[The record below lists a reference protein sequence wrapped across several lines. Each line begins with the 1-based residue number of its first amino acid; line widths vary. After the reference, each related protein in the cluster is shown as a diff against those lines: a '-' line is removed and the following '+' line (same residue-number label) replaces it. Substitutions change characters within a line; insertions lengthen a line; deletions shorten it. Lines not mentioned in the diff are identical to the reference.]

1 MRHVFNYTPALFSH
15 KRKTCIKKLDF
26 LLLSDPDGRLSV
38 LCFFYSFKV
47 FIPFQLETTINCLN
61 QEDLGH
67 SFAFSQNETKVQY
80 AAPLKTGLCS
90 IHNAVVF

>member
-15 KRKTCIKKLDF
+15 KRKTYINKFDF
-26 LLLSDPDGRLSV
+26 LSLSDPDGRLSV
-38 LCFFYSFKV
+38 FCLFYSFKV
-47 FIPFQLETTINCLN
+47 FSPFQLETTTNCLN

-67 SFAFSQNETKVQY
+67 SLAFSQNETKAQN

>member
-15 KRKTCIKKLDF
+15 KRKTCIKKFDF
-26 LLLSDPDGRLSV
+26 FSLSDPDRRLSV

-47 FIPFQLETTINCLN
+47 FIPFQLETTISCLN
-61 QEDLGH
+61 QEDLEH
-67 SFAFSQNETKVQY
+67 PFSFSQNETKVQN

>member
-15 KRKTCIKKLDF
+15 KH
-26 LLLSDPDGRLSV
+26 
-38 LCFFYSFKV
+38 
-47 FIPFQLETTINCLN
+47 NCLN

-67 SFAFSQNETKVQY
+67 SFAFSQNETKVQN

>member
-15 KRKTCIKKLDF
+15 ERKTCIKKFDF
-26 LLLSDPDGRLSV
+26 LSLSDPDGRLRV
-38 LCFFYSFKV
+38 ICFFYSFKV

-61 QEDLGH
+61 QEDLGILLLV
-67 SFAFSQNETKVQY
+67 SQNETKVQN

>member
-26 LLLSDPDGRLSV
+26 LSLSDPDGRLRV

-61 QEDLGH
+61 QEDLVH
-67 SFAFSQNETKVQY
+67 SFAFSQNETKVQN

>member
-15 KRKTCIKKLDF
+15 KRKTCINKFDF
-26 LLLSDPDGRLSV
+26 LSLSDPDGRLRV
-38 LCFFYSFKV
+38 ICFFYSFKV

-61 QEDLGH
+61 QEDLEH
-67 SFAFSQNETKVQY
+67 SFAFSQNETKVQN